1 LLTVGSQKKKKEET
15 KKKNSKEIWQLKQ
28 EMKTTWG
35 FCSLANCFTVEPIQ
49 KRKRKMKE
57 I

>member
-15 KKKNSKEIWQLKQ
+15 KNPKEIWQLKQ

-35 FCSLANCFTVEPIQ
+35 FCSLANCFTVEPTQ

>member
-15 KKKNSKEIWQLKQ
+15 KNPKEIWQLKQ